1 MVFVKYARDVKAIVV
16 KLSRRGVPLTQI
28 NLTLDLDVS
37 KDSLARWNSL
47 YVGTRDVIRDPAF
60 YADRG
65 RPLAFTLE
73 EAEFVLTAL
82 DHEPDLYLD
91 EIQSFITA
99 MTGTTHPLATISD
112 ELKNRLHLTK
122 KKARTVNPAQCPM
135 KRAGF
140 ITQIGPIPS
149 NYLVFIDECGVS
161 LSTHMRDK
169 AWSRRG
175 RRTKRLR
182 RALGA
187 PRISVLPAVSLCGM
201 LAVMAHEGSMLR
213 IDVEFFLEDVLIPLM
228 NPFPGPNSVLVMD
241 NAPVHHNGRIADIC
255 DAANVLLVYLPP
267 YSPDL
272 NPIEKVFSVLKS
284 QIKRH
289 GILTDTNEDP
299 EIIKDFLTTFINED
313 LMAGLFQGSGYA
325 VLR

>member
-1 MVFVKYARDVKAIVV
+1 MRPGPHPPIRPRQYPPFPIVSTRPFRSSAQALSNSASVGVGGMVFVKYARDVKAIVV

-149 NYLVFIDECGVS
+149 NYLVFIGQS
-161 LSTHMRDK
+161 S
-169 AWSRRG
+169 
-175 RRTKRLR
+175 
-182 RALGA
+182 
-187 PRISVLPAVSLCGM
+187 
-201 LAVMAHEGSMLR
+201 
-213 IDVEFFLEDVLIPLM
+213 
-228 NPFPGPNSVLVMD
+228 
-241 NAPVHHNGRIADIC
+241 
-255 DAANVLLVYLPP
+255 
-267 YSPDL
+267 
-272 NPIEKVFSVLKS
+272 
-284 QIKRH
+284 
-289 GILTDTNEDP
+289 
-299 EIIKDFLTTFINED
+299 
-313 LMAGLFQGSGYA
+313 
-325 VLR
+325 